1 MLFQPMVSQQ
11 PGAQHNYYVMHNEVA
26 AGLRH
31 RKIPY
36 ARPTFIYFISGARM
50 AKIKQNKREITI
62 WLLQQLL
69 YFISDVRTSTH
80 LK

>member
-1 MLFQPMVSQQ
+1 MRLLLACVTEKYHTPGPHLF
-11 PGAQHNYYVMHNEVA
+11 
-26 AGLRH
+26 
-31 RKIPY
+31 
-36 ARPTFIYFISGARM
+36 FFISGARM
-50 AKIKQNKREITI
+50 AKTKQNKREITI